1 MSKTEDLWKSS
12 GDAFEK
18 VVALRDYTTLCLPVH
33 SEILSIMALNDAEAF
48 LKRNWQICEENY
60 RILQAREALSINLML
75 SNHLGIEILVWE

>member
-1 MSKTEDLWKSS
+1 M
-12 GDAFEK
+12 
-18 VVALRDYTTLCLPVH
+18 ALRDYTTLCLPVH